1 MLKRG
6 ANKHCASGADGSQNL
21 LSQQT
26 QFAEMRRSTG
36 VDSDGSQHGFVRMKL
51 RYAPSLGARNFARI
65 PAADP
70 QIKAVGKGVCEPQKT
85 PGSRMNRTPA
95 SGAANIMTS
104 RTVLAIAL
112 FAGAAGLCLPAARVH
127 AESVNADLKQGQAAE
142 LRGDYDTAFA
152 DYQKGQKRNPKDER
166 FQIALTRVRITAS
179 SVHVSKGRKLE
190 QAGDTEGALAEFL
203 HAGEIDPSNEAAQQE
218 IQNLRRKQG
227 QNAPVPE
234 EAMPIPAEEAA
245 DLSNIEAPPELKPAD
260 NEPLLLHMT
269 EDSKVVYET
278 VGKAAGINVL
288 FDPDYR
294 STRIEVDLNNVSL
307 RDALRIIGV
316 MSNTFWRPVT
326 SNTIFVAQNSPSKR
340 RDMDEQAVQTFYL
353 TNAWQ
358 QNDLND
364 VATAIRNV
372 MPSAKAFPVQ
382 SQNAIV
388 MRGTPDELMLAQQL
402 IENLDKPR
410 GEVVV
415 DIGVLEVSKNWER
428 NLGLSWPQQFG
439 VALQPTCASSNNCS
453 TSSSSSGTGT
463 TTNTSTSPTLYN
475 LAHLNSNNFAVT
487 VGSATLNLL
496 LTDDN
501 TRILQSPRIRATDAQ
516 KATMKIGSK
525 IPIATGSYS
534 APGIS
539 ASAGFGYAQTQFQY
553 QDVGVNI
560 EMTPSV
566 HYDHDVTLMIKIEV
580 SAVSGQSTIS
590 GVTEPIISQRVVDQV
605 IRLREGEASIL
616 GGIQDKQESVNW
628 NGIPGLS
635 AIPILKYIFG
645 SRDHTIQDDDLVFV
659 VVPHIV
665 RSQELDQANLRV
677 IDTGAGQ
684 NSIELRHDGNGNPA
698 VVPAALPGGR
708 PTASQGPIVESMP
721 AQSALEAAPQMLAQL
736 RADLGSPGGPAAT
749 ARAAAPAPGA
759 PITPPPGQQM
769 GAPITGPIVA
779 PPLPN
784 ATAPPSTPAA
794 QATAPATPVGQTA
807 APAAAPATASV
818 ALSVPGTPVAVGTSF
833 QVPVML
839 NGGADVTSV
848 ALQLQYDSTKLQLTG
863 TTAGDLLGRDG
874 QPTGISHVEE
884 PPGTVVI
891 SISRP
896 PGTHG
901 VAGTGV
907 VCALTFQAK
916 AQGQSGLS
924 LTRAAVMNS
933 SQQQVQ
939 VGPLQPTLIV
949 VK

>member
-1 MLKRG
+1 
-6 ANKHCASGADGSQNL
+6 
-21 LSQQT
+21 
-26 QFAEMRRSTG
+26 
-36 VDSDGSQHGFVRMKL
+36 
-51 RYAPSLGARNFARI
+51 
-65 PAADP
+65 
-70 QIKAVGKGVCEPQKT
+70 
-85 PGSRMNRTPA
+85 MNRTPA
-95 SGAANIMTS
+95 SGTARIMTS
-104 RTVLAIAL
+104 KTVFAIAL
-112 FAGAAGLCLPAARVH
+112 LAGTAGLLLPAARIY
-127 AESVNADLKQGQAAE
+127 AESANADFKQGQAAE
-142 LRGDYDTAFA
+142 ARGDYDTAFA
-152 DYQKGQKRNPKDER
+152 DYEKGQKRNPKDER
-166 FQIALTRVRITAS
+166 FQISLTRVRVTAS
-179 SVHVSKGRKLE
+179 SVHISKGRKLA
-190 QAGDTEGALAEFL
+190 QAGDTEGALGEFL
-203 HAGEIDPSNEAAQQE
+203 HAAEIDPSNEAAQQE
-218 IQNLRRKQG
+218 IQNIRRKQG
-227 QNAPVPE
+227 QSAPVPE
-234 EAMPIPAEEAA
+234 EAMPIPAAEAEELGNVESPA
-245 DLSNIEAPPELKPAD
+245 ELKPVS
-260 NEPLLLHMT
+260 NEPLTLHMT

-278 VGKAAGINVL
+278 VGKAAGVNVL

-307 RDALRIIGV
+307 LDALRIIGV

-326 SNTIFVAQNSPSKR
+326 SNTIFVAQNTPSKR

-415 DIGVLEVSKNWER
+415 DIGVLEVSKNWEKT
-428 NLGLSWPQQFG
+428 LGLSWPQQFG
-439 VALQPTCASSNNCS
+439 VALQPSCASSNNCTS
-453 TSSSSSGTGT
+453 TTSASGST
-463 TTNTSTSPTLYN
+463 TTTSPTLYN

-501 TRILQSPRIRATDAQ
+501 TKILQSPRIRATDSQ

-539 ASAGFGYAQTQFQY
+539 ATASFGYAQTQFQY

-566 HYDHDVTLMIKIEV
+566 HYDHDVTLKIKIEV
-580 SAVSGQSTIS
+580 SAVSGQSTIE

-616 GGIQDKQESVNW
+616 GGIQNKQESVNW

-635 AIPILKYIFG
+635 AIPILKYVFG

-684 NSIELRHDGNGNPA
+684 NSIELRHDGSGNPPL
-698 VVPAALPGGR
+698 VPAALPGGR
-708 PTASQGPIVESMP
+708 PTASQGTIVESMP
-721 AQSALEAAPQMLAQL
+721 AQSALEAAPQMLAQM

-749 ARAAAPAPGA
+749 AQAAAPAPGA
-759 PITPPPGQQM
+759 PIVPPPAQQM
-769 GAPITGPIVA
+769 GAPIRGPIVA

-784 ATAPPSTPAA
+784 ATAAP
-794 QATAPATPVGQTA
+794 ATAPATP
-807 APAAAPATASV
+807 AAAPASAS
-818 ALSVPGTPVAVGTSF
+818 LLLNVPGAPVATGSSF
-833 QVPVML
+833 QVPIML
-839 NGGADVTSV
+839 NGGTDVTSV

-863 TTAGDLLGRDG
+863 ASTGDLLGRDG

-884 PPGTVVI
+884 PAGTVVL

-901 VAGTGV
+901 VTGTGV
-907 VCALTFQAK
+907 VCTLTFQAK
-916 AQGQSGLS
+916 ATGQSGLS

-933 SQQQVQ
+933 SQQQVK
-939 VGPLQPTLIV
+939 VGAMQPALVV